1 MKLQLELNIF
11 LSLLNLH
18 FWRSQLLNG
27 IKMNSNTLTLISKPL
42 NKLLL
47 ILILIPAIFCDG
59 KPTRQDLKNAATIGK
74 TLRNNKSSASKSFK
88 HYPQGEHGKQDS
100 YTVQKHIL
108 KSGETL
114 QDLAVQYGTD
124 WQSIQQAN
132 GIKNLNDLKPGQV
145 ILIPIKKTGQ
155 Q

>member
-1 MKLQLELNIF
+1 M
-11 LSLLNLH
+11 
-18 FWRSQLLNG
+18 NG

-59 KPTRQDLKNAATIGK
+59 KPTRQDLKNAANIGQ
-74 TLRNNKSSASKSFK
+74 TLRKNKSSTSKNIK
-88 HYPQGEHGKQDS
+88 YYPQANDTDVS

-114 QDLAVQYGTD
+114 QDLAALYNTD
-124 WQSIQQAN
+124 MQAILKAN
-132 GIKNLNDLKPGQV
+132 GIEDLNELKPGQT
-145 ILIPIKKTGQ
+145 ILIPIKKSGQ